1 MIIGGS
7 KTKVIENIKTNIL
20 NNELNKKV
28 EIGDP
33 NLTEEEVDELLNSF
47 YKNKKNKTIYN
58 FKKNLANS
66 IVKKIG
72 KEIYPNIEID
82 GLENLNSL
90 DLSKG
95 AIITSNHF
103 NPLDSYNIRKLA
115 NLLKKEL
122 YIVIQD
128 TNLALPNE
136 LGLLMNYMNTI
147 PLKNSPNY
155 ILDTFKN
162 ELEKVLNKGN
172 LVLIYPEEEMWFN
185 YRKPRPCKR
194 GAYQFASMLD
204 VPIIS
209 CFVEMI
215 DLDEDDYEEFY
226 KVKYKVH
233 ILKPLIPDKNKSDR
247 ANSIELSKKD
257 YEQKKESYELSYD
270 TKLDYEF
277 SSSDIAGLKKD

>member
-7 KTKVIENIKTNIL
+7 KKELIKNIEKNIK

-28 EIGDP
+28 ETDDP
-33 NLTEEEVDELLNSF
+33 NLTEEEIDGLLNKF
-47 YKNKKNKTIYN
+47 YKNKKNKTLYN
-58 FKKNLANS
+58 FKRNVANT
-66 IVKKIG
+66 IVEKLG
-72 KEIYPNIEID
+72 KEIYPTIELE
-82 GLENLNSL
+82 GLENLNGI
-90 DLSKG
+90 DLSNG

-103 NPLDSYNIRKLA
+103 NPLDSYTIRKLT
-115 NLLKKEL
+115 NLLRKDL

-155 ILDTFKN
+155 ILDTFKK
-162 ELEKVLNKGN
+162 ELERVLSKGN

-194 GAYQFASMLD
+194 GAYQFASMLK

-209 CFVEMI
+209 CFVEMN
-215 DLDEDDYEEFY
+215 DLSEDDNDEFY
-226 KVKYKVH
+226 KVNYKVH
-233 ILKPLIPDKNKSDR
+233 ILKPLIPDKRKSDR
-247 ANSIELSKKD
+247 ANSIELAKKD

-277 SSSDIAGLKKD
+277 SISDIAGLKKD

>member
-7 KTKVIENIKTNIL
+7 KKDVIKNIEKNIKE
-20 NNELNKKV
+20 NELNKKV
-28 EIGDP
+28 ETGDP
-33 NLTEEEVDELLNSF
+33 NLTEEEIDQLIINF
-47 YKNKKNKTIYN
+47 YKNKKNKYTYS
-58 FKKNLANS
+58 FKKNIANS

-72 KEIYPNIEID
+72 KEIYPTIELD
-82 GLENLNSL
+82 GLENLNNL

-95 AIITSNHF
+95 AIITCNHF
-103 NPLDSYNIRKLA
+103 NPLDSYNIRKLT
-115 NLLKKEL
+115 NILRKDL

-128 TNLALPNE
+128 TNLALPSE
-136 LGLLMNYMNTI
+136 LGFLMNYMNTI

-155 ILDTFKN
+155 ILNIFKK
-162 ELEKVLNKGN
+162 ELESVLSKGN
-172 LVLIYPEEEMWFN
+172 FVLIYPEEEMWFN

-194 GAYQFASMLD
+194 GAYQFASMLN

-209 CFVEMI
+209 CFVEI
-215 DLDEDDYEEFY
+215 NDLSDDDNEEFY

-247 ANSIELSKKD
+247 ANIIELSKKD
-257 YEQKKESYELSYD
+257 YEQKKESYEISYD

-277 SSSDIAGLKKD
+277 SISDIAGLKKD

>member
-7 KTKVIENIKTNIL
+7 KKEVIKNIEKNIKD
-20 NNELNKKV
+20 NELNKKV
-28 EIGDP
+28 ETDDP
-33 NLTEEEVDELLNSF
+33 NLTEEEIDELLNKF
-47 YKNKKNKTIYN
+47 YKNKKNKALYS
-58 FKKNLANS
+58 FKKNIASS
-66 IVKKIG
+66 IVEKLG
-72 KEIYPNIEID
+72 KEIYPTIELE
-82 GLENLNSL
+82 GLENLNDL

-95 AIITSNHF
+95 AIVTCNHF

-115 NLLKKEL
+115 NLLKKDL

-155 ILDTFKN
+155 ILDTFKE
-162 ELEKVLNKGN
+162 ELERVLSKGN

-194 GAYQFASMLD
+194 GAYQFASMLK

-209 CFVEMI
+209 CFVEMN
-215 DLDEDDYEEFY
+215 DLSEDDNEEFY
-226 KVKYKVH
+226 KVNYKVH
-233 ILKPLIPDKNKSDR
+233 ILKPLIPDKRKSDR
-247 ANSIELSKKD
+247 ANSIELAKKD

-270 TKLDYEF
+270 SKLDYEF
-277 SSSDIAGLKKD
+277 SISDIAGLKKD

>member
-7 KTKVIENIKTNIL
+7 KKEVIKNIEKNIK

-28 EIGDP
+28 EIDDP
-33 NLTEEEVDELLNSF
+33 NLSEEEIDELLNKF
-47 YKNKKNKTIYN
+47 YKNKKNKTLYN
-58 FKKNLANS
+58 FKRNMANT
-66 IVKKIG
+66 IVEKLG
-72 KEIYPNIEID
+72 KEIYPTIELE
-82 GLENLNSL
+82 GLENLNGI
-90 DLSKG
+90 DLSNG

-103 NPLDSYNIRKLA
+103 NPLDSYTIRKLA
-115 NLLKKEL
+115 NLLRKDL

-155 ILDTFKN
+155 ILDTFKK
-162 ELEKVLNKGN
+162 ELERVLSKGN

-194 GAYQFASMLD
+194 GAYQFASMLK

-209 CFVEMI
+209 CFVEMN
-215 DLDEDDYEEFY
+215 DLSEDDNEEFY
-226 KVKYKVH
+226 KVNYKVH
-233 ILKPLIPDKNKSDR
+233 ILKPLIPDKRKSDR

-277 SSSDIAGLKKD
+277 SISDIAGLKKD

>member
-7 KTKVIENIKTNIL
+7 KKEVIKNIEKNIKD
-20 NNELNKKV
+20 NELNKKV
-28 EIGDP
+28 ETDDP
-33 NLTEEEVDELLNSF
+33 NLTEEEIDELLNKF
-47 YKNKKNKTIYN
+47 YKNKKNKTLYN
-58 FKKNLANS
+58 FKRNMANT
-66 IVKKIG
+66 IVEKLG
-72 KEIYPNIEID
+72 KEIYPTIELE
-82 GLENLNSL
+82 GLENLNGI
-90 DLSKG
+90 DLSNG

-103 NPLDSYNIRKLA
+103 NPLDSYTIRKLA
-115 NLLKKEL
+115 NLLRKDL

-155 ILDTFKN
+155 ILDTFKK
-162 ELEKVLNKGN
+162 ELERVLSKGN

-194 GAYQFASMLD
+194 GAYQFASMLK

-209 CFVEMI
+209 CFVEMN
-215 DLDEDDYEEFY
+215 DLSEDDNEEFY
-226 KVKYKVH
+226 KVNYKVH
-233 ILKPLIPDKNKSDR
+233 ILKPLIPDKRKSDR
-247 ANSIELSKKD
+247 ANSIELAKKD

-277 SSSDIAGLKKD
+277 SISDIAGLKKD

>member
-7 KTKVIENIKTNIL
+7 KKEVIKNIEKNIKD
-20 NNELNKKV
+20 NELNKKV
-28 EIGDP
+28 ETDDP
-33 NLTEEEVDELLNSF
+33 NLTEEEIDELLNKF
-47 YKNKKNKTIYN
+47 YKNKKNKTLYN
-58 FKKNLANS
+58 FKRNIANT
-66 IVKKIG
+66 IVEKLG
-72 KEIYPNIEID
+72 KEIYPTIELE
-82 GLENLNSL
+82 GLENLNGI
-90 DLSKG
+90 DLSNG

-103 NPLDSYNIRKLA
+103 NPLDSYTIRKLA
-115 NLLKKEL
+115 NLLRKDL

-155 ILDTFKN
+155 ILDTFKK
-162 ELEKVLNKGN
+162 ELERVLSKGN

-194 GAYQFASMLD
+194 GAYQFASMLK

-209 CFVEMI
+209 CFVEMN
-215 DLDEDDYEEFY
+215 DLSEDDNEEFY
-226 KVKYKVH
+226 KVNYKVH
-233 ILKPLIPDKNKSDR
+233 ILKPLIPDKRKSDR

-277 SSSDIAGLKKD
+277 SISDIAGLKKD